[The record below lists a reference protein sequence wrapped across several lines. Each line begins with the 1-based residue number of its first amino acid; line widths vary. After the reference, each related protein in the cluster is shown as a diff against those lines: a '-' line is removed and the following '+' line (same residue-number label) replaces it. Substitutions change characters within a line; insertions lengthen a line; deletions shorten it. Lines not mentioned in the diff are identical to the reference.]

1 MKKLFTM
8 KYLKIA
14 LIFSSLFVVIA
25 CGGTDE
31 VAEKMEVI
39 KDKVEE
45 KVEQKTGKSDDAAD
59 EMYEIY
65 MTLKDDVFDSR
76 LKSNPE
82 GTSKRLL
89 ASLDRYQNFRVLS
102 PDTHSDLDYIDML
115 RRFYTE
121 ESQYTVIL
129 FDVYKD

>member
-1 MKKLFTM
+1 MPAKNNFD
-8 KYLKIA
+8 IA
-14 LIFSSLFVVIA
+14 LELIKCININNRTRDFSLETS
-25 CGGTDE
+25 
-31 VAEKMEVI
+31 
-39 KDKVEE
+39 
-45 KVEQKTGKSDDAAD
+45 QKGIRIDNARRISTGNMHKPAADDAAD

-65 MTLKDDVFDSR
+65 MTLKDDVFDNR